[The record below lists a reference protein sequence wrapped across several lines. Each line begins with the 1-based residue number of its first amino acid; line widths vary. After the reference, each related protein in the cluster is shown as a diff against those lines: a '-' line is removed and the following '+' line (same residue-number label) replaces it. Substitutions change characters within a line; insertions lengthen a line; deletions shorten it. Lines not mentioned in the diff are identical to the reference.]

1 MLLLRHAGAGERLS
15 SPHIDRFRELDEA
28 GRADARQF
36 IWTLAEQEIERIVSS
51 PLARCVQSVIPI
63 AESRRLVVERRD
75 ELLPDAEVDA
85 TLELLAKLPDATLVC
100 THREVI
106 MQLFEGELDVS
117 EGRGVGDRA
126 SRLALE
132 PDRVCPSAELGGR
145 GLPAR
150 RARPLAG
157 GEKHSVTC
165 GRRPEF

>member
-1 MLLLRHAGAGERLS
+1 MLLLRHASAGERLS

-36 IWTLAEQEIERIVSS
+36 IWTLADQEIERIVSS

-85 TLELLAKLPDATLVC
+85 TLELLAELPDASLVC

-106 MQLFEGELDVS
+106 MNLFAGELTCPKGGAWVL
-117 EGRGVGDRA
+117 ERVGSLWSPTVYAPPPTSVAQAFSRA
-126 SRLALE
+126 AYSR
-132 PDRVCPSAELGGR
+132 
-145 GLPAR
+145 
-150 RARPLAG
+150 
-157 GEKHSVTC
+157 
-165 GRRPEF
+165 